1 MNTLALLAV
10 GWILLSPKSSSSASK
25 TADAPP
31 YQPPP
36 APRPNS
42 PEADAARAASSW
54 VDVVDKAAG
63 IVAKYS

>member
-1 MNTLALLAV
+1 MNTIALLAV
-10 GWILLSPKSSSSASK
+10 GWFLLSPKSSSSASPMRE
-25 TADAPP
+25 DP

-42 PEADAARAASSW
+42 PQTDAARAASSW